1 MIQYQIVYYSEAT
14 KLFSEQEIIELLTK
28 ANQYNSARG
37 ITGCLVYANN
47 KFIQLLEGEH
57 DVVVE
62 LYEQIRKDPRHK
74 NLLTVIEMSVS
85 QKLFPSWGMGFKFSE
100 KAVLDTLGA
109 IDCAK
114 WIYSEFNLAASPGKE
129 SIFNFAVR
137 QGLMKSQVL
146 PF

>member
-1 MIQYQIVYYSEAT
+1 
-14 KLFSEQEIIELLTK
+14 L
-28 ANQYNSARG
+28 
-37 ITGCLVYANN
+37 
-47 KFIQLLEGEH
+47 
-57 DVVVE
+57 
-62 LYEQIRKDPRHK
+62 
-74 NLLTVIEMSVS
+74 
-85 QKLFPSWGMGFKFSE
+85 
-100 KAVLDTLGA
+100 LDTLGA

>member
-14 KLFSEQEIIELLTK
+14 KLFTEEEIIDLLTK

-47 KFIQLLEGEH
+47 KFIQLLEGDH
-57 DVVVE
+57 DKVVE
-62 LYEQIRKDPRHK
+62 LYEKIKKDPRHK
-74 NLLTVIEMSVS
+74 NILTVIEMSVG
-85 QKLFPSWGMGFKFSE
+85 QKLFPSWGMGFKYSDK
-100 KAVLDTLGA
+100 KAIDVTGA

-114 WIYSEFNLAASPGKE
+114 WIYSEFNSEASPGKE
-129 SIFNFAVR
+129 AVFNFAVR

-146 PF
+146 PH

>member
-14 KLFSEQEIIELLTK
+14 KLFTEQEIIELLTK
-28 ANQYNSARG
+28 ANQHNAPRG

-57 DVVVE
+57 DSVVE
-62 LYEQIRKDPRHK
+62 LYEKIKKDPRHK
-74 NLLTVIEMSVS
+74 NILTVIEMSVS
-85 QKLFPSWGMGFKFSE
+85 QKLFPNWGMGFKFSE
-100 KAVLDTLGA
+100 KAMLNTSGA

-114 WIYSEFNLAASPGKE
+114 WIYSEFNSEASPGKE
-129 SIFNFAVR
+129 AVFNFAVR

-146 PF
+146 PY

>member
-14 KLFSEQEIIELLTK
+14 KLFTEQEIIDLLTK

-57 DVVVE
+57 DKVVE
-62 LYEQIRKDPRHK
+62 LYEKIKKDPRH
-74 NLLTVIEMSVS
+74 NNILTVIEMSVS
-85 QKLFPSWGMGFKFSE
+85 QKLFPNWGMGFKFSE
-100 KAVLDTLGA
+100 KATFNTSGA

-114 WIYSEFNLAASPGKE
+114 WIYSEFNSEASPGKE
-129 SIFNFAVR
+129 AIFNFAVR

>member
-14 KLFSEQEIIELLTK
+14 KLFTEQEIIELLIK

-47 KFIQLLEGEH
+47 KFIQILEGEH
-57 DVVVE
+57 DKVVE
-62 LYEQIRKDPRHK
+62 LYEKIKKDPRHK
-74 NLLTVIEMSVS
+74 NILTVIEMSVS
-85 QKLFPSWGMGFKFSE
+85 QKLFANLGMGFKFSE
-100 KAVLDTLGA
+100 SATLNTLGA

-114 WIYSEFNLAASPGKE
+114 WIYSEFNSEASPGKE
-129 SIFNFAVR
+129 AVFNFAVR

>member
-14 KLFSEQEIIELLTK
+14 KLFTEQEIIDLLTK

-57 DVVVE
+57 DKVVE
-62 LYEQIRKDPRHK
+62 LYEKIKKDPRH
-74 NLLTVIEMSVS
+74 NNILTVIEMSVS
-85 QKLFPSWGMGFKFSE
+85 QKLFPNWGMGFKFSE
-100 KAVLDTLGA
+100 KATFNTSGT

-114 WIYSEFNLAASPGKE
+114 WIYSEFNSEASPGKE
-129 SIFNFAVR
+129 AIFNFAVR

>member
-28 ANQYNSARG
+28 SNQYNSSRG

-62 LYEQIRKDPRHK
+62 LYEKIKKDPRHK

-85 QKLFPSWGMGFKFSE
+85 QKLFPNWGMGFKFSE
-100 KAVLDTLGA
+100 KATLDNLGA

-114 WIYSEFNLAASPGKE
+114 WIYSEFNLEASPGKE
-129 SIFNFAVR
+129 AIFNFAVR

>member
-14 KLFSEQEIIELLTK
+14 KIFSEQEIIDLLTK
-28 ANQYNSARG
+28 ANQYNSSRG

-62 LYEQIRKDPRHK
+62 LYEKIKKDPRHK
-74 NLLTVIEMSVS
+74 NILNVIEMSVS
-85 QKLFPSWGMGFKFSE
+85 QKLFPNWGMGFKFSE
-100 KAVLDTLGA
+100 KATLDASGA

-114 WIYSEFNLAASPGKE
+114 WIYSEFNSEASPGKE
-129 SIFNFAVR
+129 AVFNFAVR

>member
-14 KLFSEQEIIELLTK
+14 KVFSEQEVIDLLTK
-28 ANQYNSARG
+28 ANQYNSSRG

-62 LYEQIRKDPRHK
+62 LYEKIKKDPRHK

-85 QKLFPSWGMGFKFSE
+85 QKLFPNWGMGFKFSE
-100 KAVLDTLGA
+100 KATLDASGA

-114 WIYSEFNLAASPGKE
+114 WIYSEFNSEASPGKE
-129 SIFNFAVR
+129 AIFNFAVR